1 MAAASAAAFHHSILC
16 IRIRIR
22 GVRYRQYSC
31 YGIRGIR
38 ILVFVVL
45 VTSDSLSH
53 SVSLS

>member
-1 MAAASAAAFHHSILC
+1 MAAAAAAAFHHSILR

-38 ILVFVVL
+38 NSGQFRVYRNKGLVL
-45 VTSDSLSH
+45 
-53 SVSLS
+53 